1 MPDNHFVHE
10 PIAII
15 GSGCRLP
22 GGASSPSKLWE
33 LLRDPRDV
41 LRKIDRFDV
50 DGFYHPEGRHHGTA
64 NVQHAHL
71 LDEDF
76 RLFDPGFFGIK
87 PVEAESIDPLQRL
100 LLETVYESLENAGL
114 PIERLHGSDT
124 AFYAGVMAT
133 DYTDL
138 LMRDVDTIP
147 QYFAT
152 ATARSIISN
161 RVSML
166 ALHGAVTSL
175 RTGESR
181 VAVAAGGN
189 LILGPELF
197 IALSKVN
204 MLSPQ
209 GRSAMWDAGA
219 DGYGRGEGFVSI
231 VMKKLSDAIADGDH
245 IDCIIRESA
254 TNQDGRTMGIT
265 MPSAQAQAELIKTAY
280 ANVGLD
286 LRSASDRPQ
295 FFEAHGTGT
304 KAGDPQE
311 AEAIHTAFFGD
322 GTFDTAPQSHPLYVG
337 GIKTVVGHTEGT
349 AGLSGLLKASL
360 SLQAGVIP
368 PNLLFRTLNPD
379 LIPFYGPLEV
389 PTAAVPWPPLAE
401 GSPRRAS
408 VNSFGFGGA
417 NTHVILESH
426 TPSEHPPH
434 AASWTDAS
442 STLPFVFSASSE
454 AALQRSLVSY
464 QDYLANK
471 PGVNLS
477 NLSWTLRAR
486 RSALPVKVA
495 ISASNVGQ
503 LQNKIQEKLSSLES
517 APGSAIGIRSKTG
530 ERKILGVFTGQ
541 GAQWATMGK
550 QLIDTIPRARDLANK
565 LDGALQALPHPY
577 KPSWSILAELS
588 RDSSSSRLQEAAFS
602 QPLCTVVQVILVD
615 LLRIAGIQFSAVV
628 GHSSGEICAA
638 YAAGFLS
645 AEDATKIAYL
655 RGYFAGLAKGRSG
668 EKGAMMAVG
677 ASMEGAQELC
687 DLPEFR
693 GKIKVAASNSS
704 SSVTLSGDAEAISQ
718 AKSVLDDRKT
728 FARALKVDTAY
739 HSHHMQ
745 PCAEPYV
752 EALVAAGITLK
763 SPTSDCVWY
772 SSVLDGAKVELNDT
786 LGGTYWRDNMV
797 NTVLFSQAVT
807 AAVNNGGPFH
817 LALEVGPHPALKGP
831 ASQTL
836 AELGV
841 EIPYSGALKRG
852 ESDFLAFSDCLG
864 SVWANLGASAVDFEA
879 IHTLLPEAGRPTL
892 LKNLPTYAWDH
903 DKPYWYES
911 RKSKQYRTRSQIPHA
926 LLGTRADDGTGI
938 ELRWRNFL
946 SVQDLPWLEG
956 HQIQSQVVF
965 PAAGYISMVL
975 EAAQMMAKEEGH
987 DIQLLEVCD
996 LNITR
1001 ALVFPDEKAGIETT
1015 TALSNITVQADAI
1028 TGNFAISAHLSR
1040 DATHLTKVADG
1051 TVRVVIGSS
1060 PCPLAPRTATPAHLI
1075 PIDSDRFYFSLQ
1087 DVGYGYTREFRTC
1100 SDMRRRL
1107 DFCTGSIQKPEDNS
1121 LLVHP
1126 GVLDQAFQAL
1136 FGAYCWPGD
1145 GRFWTLF
1152 LPKSVRKI
1160 TVDLPQYITKHD
1172 RLDFDAWLGDSP
1184 SKEMRGDVFF
1194 SGGNETVIQVE
1205 GASMVSVNQTS
1216 GRDDRPMFFETVWGV
1231 AAPDGD
1237 LAAAGERATAEEW
1250 EMAEACERV
1259 AHYYWRKLDETLTPY
1274 EREHCAENHKYLLAA
1289 IKHLLGRPMDGKQSY
1304 LKPEWQN
1311 DDEKTIEEL
1320 RERYPSSI
1328 DIKLSVSVGRALP
1341 AVLRGET
1348 TILEHMRPD
1357 NMLDDFYSQSLGLP
1371 ASNRSLG
1378 KMVKQLTHRYPRM
1391 NFIEIGAGTGSSTQ
1405 AILDVVDNAY
1415 ASYTFTDISSGFFE
1429 KAAARFEG
1437 AGDKMIFKT
1446 FDAEKDPADQGYK
1459 PGSYDVVVA
1468 SNVLHATTNL
1478 HNTLRNVRAL
1488 LKPGGF
1494 LFLLEITDNTSIRY
1508 SFSMGGLSGWWLG
1521 VNDGRPYSPCIT
1533 RSKWNQAL
1541 RKAGFAGVSAVTPA
1555 HDIHPNPFSVIAS
1568 QAVEEK
1574 MDQLRRPLLK
1584 VQFRG
1589 DTTTNAPLYI
1599 LGGLDL
1605 ETSNIVEDIVAMVE
1619 HHFQEVI
1626 TIDTLEEIVD
1636 GNMQPNATVLNLLD
1650 LDGPVFKDMTPARLK
1665 ALQVLIE
1672 STQHLLWITHAQERE
1687 NPWSNA
1693 SVGFLRSVS
1702 AELPILRAQILDF
1715 GLAESPA
1722 ANTSL
1727 IAESLLRLL
1736 ATGPWERDPLFKD
1749 QMLWTT
1755 EPELRFHGGRL
1766 WIPRVVGHRDND
1778 DRINA
1783 HRRSIKREAT
1793 GAADAP
1799 VKLHEEEDGVW
1810 ALRQHYVPK
1819 AMPSGTGRADAWI
1832 SVRVRYSTLRALVAD
1847 DAGSAL
1853 LLVVGQLVET
1863 GRWVVALAAE
1873 RASVV
1878 QVDRA
1883 CVVELPDGF
1892 SEDAALGLLKVVLA
1906 EGLAGRIVK
1915 LAGRHGGLLLVHEPD
1930 APLVRAL
1937 LSRQSQSQGG
1947 FEVKFTTQDP
1957 ARAKDG
1963 AWIYLHPRQ
1972 SARAARQVLPSI
1984 ASAFV
1989 SLSQRDTVE
1998 ELITSVLP
2006 ASCRVW
2012 DADFVFQKESAVLP
2026 TTSWETIGA
2035 QLAPL
2040 VTTAVSGN
2048 VTAQLYS
2055 AVDAD
2060 VASLESLQEGSS
2072 QALRPLT
2079 LVDWQ
2084 FSPSLSLEVS
2094 PPLPSKIFKS
2104 DKSYMLV
2111 GMTGEMGQSLC
2122 RWMVHHGAGAV
2133 IMTSRNPKIDKAWI
2147 DELEAIGAKIKVAG
2161 FDATSRD
2168 AWVKFAAEVRQD
2180 FPPLAGIINGAVVLQ
2195 DQFFLEMDING
2206 FNGTL
2211 KPKVDSTIHLDEV
2224 FRDDPLD
2231 FFLVFSSLS
2240 SIIGNRGQA
2249 NYNAANAFMTSFV
2262 QQRRARGQA
2271 ASVLQ
2276 LGSVVGVGFLTR
2288 AGDVMEQILV
2298 KYGYLPVS
2306 EVDLQ
2311 HLVAQC
2317 VMAGLPGS
2325 GENPDIITGLRYA
2338 YEDEDTGV
2346 HWVNNPRFA
2355 HMVLPPEKESIDS
2368 GDKKV
2373 VLSTR
2378 AQLAAAGTELEACKA
2393 LEGCFGA
2400 KLRAM
2405 LQMDEASFR
2414 ADAALIEMGVDSL
2427 VAVEIRSWFLK
2438 EVDVDMAVLKILG
2451 GASTVELSQFAVEK
2465 MPRDLLPGLAEG
2477 AVTPS
2482 DNAAAPIKVEEKPS
2496 APASPESAGSDT
2508 GKDFVHTDAHPESET
2523 TSTSPSAGSPTP
2535 FTPAREPP
2543 TESPPS
2549 SIGEEEV
2556 IVKRPDPEV
2565 TRRVRVSSAQSRFWF
2580 LNMFLS
2586 DRTSSNVTLSY
2597 NVRGHVR
2604 ASDLARA
2611 VKQTTNAHEA
2621 LRTCFIAD
2629 RDSTEKAW
2637 QGVMQTSK
2645 VELDH
2650 RTVVTD
2656 EEISA
2661 AYQQVRN
2668 TVYDLGQGETMQ
2680 IVLLSKNQT
2689 THTIIFGY
2697 HHIVLDGVG
2706 FTAFVADL
2714 ERAYKGQRPSPQGL
2728 QYADFSEQEG
2738 VAIEKGS
2745 LQQNLA
2751 YWKNKFQELPP
2762 LLPLLP
2768 VANVTTRQAVST
2780 YGSSYVERRLDARLA
2795 EGLKACCKKFHVTS
2809 SHVYL
2814 ATFRVMLMRLAG
2826 VADLCIGLADANRHE
2841 SNVTSTVG
2849 LFLNM
2854 LPLRFKQSSEATF
2867 GDILKETRG
2876 AVYEGLGH
2884 AGVPFDE
2891 LLQALQVPRSS
2902 SNSPLFQAFFD
2913 YHRGA
2918 QEKLDFADTTWEN
2931 ADRNPGERAYDIT
2944 LDVIEGSAGS
2954 LVSLIGQEYLYG
2966 LPEMQK
2972 LLDCYLTLLE
2982 QLVNNPSM
2990 LPSAARLFGENQV
3003 QAALDLGCGSRLEF
3017 EWAPTL
3023 GHRVEEICRQFPH
3036 AVAIRDGG
3044 VSNLTYHDLKNKAWA
3059 IREQLLAGGVKPGD
3073 RVAVLQEATPDW
3085 ICSVIAIF
3093 WAGAVYVPMVLLN
3106 PVPRL
3111 MAIIQAAKPTA
3122 ILAHDA
3128 TSHLIPKLEAGN
3140 IATVNVNR
3148 LSSTVS
3154 APATTVPVL
3163 ASGEDPAVILFT
3175 SGSTG
3180 TPKGIVLRHRNLVNH
3195 IEGYVKT
3202 WNIGREVVLQQSAFS
3217 FDLSIGQIFT
3227 ALAMGG
3233 ILVVAPEETR
3243 RDPAMLASLI
3253 RREKVTWTLLTP
3265 SEYAGVLQSAP
3276 DELRSA
3282 SSWQHALAC
3291 GEALT
3296 PRLVREFAALG
3307 HQTVRLYNCY
3317 GPAEAIISAT
3327 MAEIHLRDGDV
3338 NGAVPVGRPNANYS
3352 IRIIDEHRN
3361 LVPQGFPGEILIGG
3375 CGVGVGYLDEE
3386 QLTNDKFLPNK
3397 FVSTW
3402 DVKHG
3407 WNVSYRTGD
3416 VGRLRP
3422 DGTLM
3427 HEGRLEGDSQVK
3439 IRGFRVDLLDIE
3451 STLLNESTGIIADA
3465 VITMRSEAQVLVA
3478 HVIFVKGQLPS
3489 EGQSAYLSEL
3499 LASLPLPAYMKPTVA
3514 VPVDEFP
3521 KNPHGKKDRRAIVA
3535 LPLPQTMNSPATNGT
3550 GIPTALSPV
3559 EARLAEAWFEI
3570 LPPDFTQLSAI
3581 TGQTDFFAVGGNSLL
3596 LVKLQAR
3603 IRAAFN
3609 VSLPLIQLLDVSVL
3623 STMATLVEASRVV
3636 DTVDWEQ
3643 ETALDAE
3650 LLDIASRPP
3659 VSSVKTADKTIV
3671 LTGATGY
3678 FGPYLLEQL
3687 ISDPA
3692 VTAIHCV
3699 AVRAEKQS
3707 DAEARLPKSIT
3718 TNTKVTVYPGDLG
3731 HPLLGLPQAVF
3742 SELSN
3747 TADLIIHSGA
3757 RRSFWDS
3764 YYSLRDTNV
3773 ASTRTLL
3780 HLSAPRRVPIHFL
3793 STSGVLLLSDAT
3805 NPYLT
3810 TTTTTT
3816 QKPQT
3821 PSLRHTPPPTD
3832 GSDGYVASKWASEV
3846 LLERAAHALRLPI
3859 AVHRFTPRPGPV
3871 ASAADAGLGQGSAAS
3886 VAAAAAL
3893 EDLIAPTTALG
3904 ALPER
3909 STWSGR
3915 FDVVRSAVLA
3925 GAVVGA
3931 ELGSGGSEEGA
3942 VQFVHHAGEAALT
3955 PGEMFDFFKARL
3967 GKVVKR
3973 RMGLLEWV
3981 GAIKREGYGWLFS
3994 THDLALTRREN
4005 GVETSFKEDRVVTVK
4020 TAIFTVIKP
4029 YKLWPE
4035 ATYYVKPTIWIRDM
4049 D

>member
-1 MPDNHFVHE
+1 MPENHFVHE

-33 LLRDPRDV
+33 LLREPRDV
-41 LRKIDRFDV
+41 LKKIDRFDA
-50 DGFYHPEGRHHGTA
+50 DGFFHPEGRHHGTA

-76 RLFDPGFFGIK
+76 RLFDAGFFGIK

-161 RVSML
+161 RVSYVFDWHGPSMTIDTACSSSML

-219 DGYGRGEGFVSI
+219 DGYGRGEGFVSV
-231 VMKKLSDAIADGDH
+231 VMKRLSDAIKDGDH

-265 MPSAQAQAELIKTAY
+265 MPSAHAQAELIRKAY

-286 LRSASDRPQ
+286 LRSPRDRPQ

-311 AEAIHTAFFGD
+311 AEAIHSAFFGD
-322 GTFDTAPQSHPLYVG
+322 GTFDTTPQSHPLYVG

-434 AASWTDAS
+434 TASWTDAS
-442 STLPFVFSASSE
+442 SILPFVLSASSE
-454 AALQRSLVSY
+454 AALQKSLLSY
-464 QDYLANK
+464 QDYLAK
-471 PGVNLS
+471 QPDVNLS
-477 NLSWTLRAR
+477 DLSWTLRAR
-486 RSALPVKVA
+486 RSALLVKVA
-495 ISASNVGQ
+495 ISAANVGQ
-503 LQNKIQEKLSSLES
+503 LQNKIKEKLGSLES
-517 APGSAIGIRSKTG
+517 TPGSSIGIRSKTG

-550 QLIDTIPRARDLANK
+550 QLIDAIPRARDLANK
-565 LDGALQALPHPY
+565 LDDALQSLPNPY

-588 RDSSSSRLQEAAFS
+588 KDSSSSRLQEAAFS
-602 QPLCTVVQVILVD
+602 QPLCTVVQLILVG
-615 LLRIAGIQFSAVV
+615 LLRTAGIEFSAVV

-638 YAAGFLS
+638 HAAGFLS

-763 SPTSDCVWY
+763 SPTGDCVWY

-852 ESDFLAFSDCLG
+852 ESYLLAFSDCLG
-864 SVWANLGASAVDFEA
+864 TVWANLGAPAVDFEA
-879 IHTLLPEAGRPTL
+879 IHNLLPETGRPTL

-926 LLGTRADDGTGI
+926 LLGTRADDGSGI

-956 HQIQSQVVF
+956 HQIQGQVVF

-996 LNITR
+996 LDITR

-1015 TALSNITVQADAI
+1015 TALSNITVHADAI
-1028 TGNFAISAHLSR
+1028 TANFAISAHLSR

-1051 TVRVVIGSS
+1051 T
-1060 PCPLAPRTATPAHLI
+1060 
-1075 PIDSDRFYFSLQ
+1075 

-1107 DFCTGSIQKPEDNS
+1107 DFCTGSIQKPEDKS

-1160 TVDLPQYITKHD
+1160 TVDPSQYIAQND
-1172 RLDFDAWLGDSP
+1172 RLAFDAWLGDSP

-1194 SGGNETVIQVE
+1194 SGGSDTVIQVE
-1205 GASMVSVNQTS
+1205 GASMVSVNQTT

-1274 EREHCAENHKYLLAA
+1274 ERENCAENHKHLLAA

-1304 LKPEWQN
+1304 LKPEWRN

-1320 RERYPSSI
+1320 RER
-1328 DIKLSVSVGRALP
+1328 VSVGRALP

-1378 KMVKQLTHRYPRM
+1378 RMVKQLTHRYPRM
-1391 NFIEIGAGTGSSTQ
+1391 NFFEIGAGTGSSTQ

-1415 ASYTFTDISSGFFE
+1415 SSYTFTDISSGFFE
-1429 KAAARFEG
+1429 KAAARFEA

-1446 FDAEKDPADQGYK
+1446 FDAEKEPADQGYK

-1584 VQFRG
+1584 TQLRG
-1589 DTTTNAPLYI
+1589 DTTTNTPLYI

-1605 ETSNIVEDIVAMVE
+1605 ETSNIVEDIVTIIG
-1619 HHFQEVI
+1619 HRFQEVI
-1626 TIDTLEEIVD
+1626 TIDTLEEVAD
-1636 GNMQPNATVLNLLD
+1636 ADMQPSATVLNLLD

-1665 ALQVLIE
+1665 ALQLLVE
-1672 STQHLLWITHAQERE
+1672 NTHHLLWITHAQERE

-1722 ANTSL
+1722 AHTSL

-1755 EPELRFHGGRL
+1755 EPELRFHSGRL
-1766 WIPRVVGHRDND
+1766 WIPRVVGHPDND

-1783 HRRSIKREAT
+1783 HRRSIRREAT
-1793 GAADAP
+1793 TAADAP
-1799 VKLHEEEDGVW
+1799 AKLHEEEDGAW

-1819 AMPSGTGRADAWI
+1819 AMPSKTGAADARV

-1847 DAGSAL
+1847 EAGSAL
-1853 LLVVGQLVET
+1853 LLVVGQLAET

-1883 CVVELPDGF
+1883 CVVELPQGF
-1892 SEDAALGLLKVVLA
+1892 GEDAALGLLKVVLA
-1906 EGLAGRIVK
+1906 EGLASRIVQ
-1915 LAGRHGGLLLVHEPD
+1915 LVGGHRGLVLVHEPD
-1930 APLVRAL
+1930 APLARAL
-1937 LSRQSQSQGG
+1937 LERQSRGG

-1957 ARAKDG
+1957 AKAKDVG
-1963 AWIYLHPRQ
+1963 WVYLHPRQ
-1972 SARAARQVLPSI
+1972 SARAARQVLPST

-1989 SLSQRDTVE
+1989 SLSQRDNVA
-1998 ELITSVLP
+1998 ELIVSVLP

-2012 DADFVFQKESAVLP
+2012 GPDFVFQKESAVLP
-2026 TTSWETIGA
+2026 TTSWEAIGS

-2040 VTTAVSGN
+2040 VETAVSSN
-2048 VTAQLYS
+2048 LATQPYS
-2055 AVDAD
+2055 AVNAD
-2060 VASLESLQEGSS
+2060 VVSLEGLQEGSG
-2072 QALRPLT
+2072 QALRSLT

-2084 FSPSLSLEVS
+2084 FPPSLSLEVS

-2122 RWMVHHGAGAV
+2122 RWMVRHGAGAV
-2133 IMTSRNPKIDKAWI
+2133 IMTSRNPKIEKAWI
-2147 DELEAIGAKIKVAG
+2147 DELEATGAQIKVAG

-2180 FPPLAGIINGAVVLQ
+2180 LPPLAGIINGAVVLQ

-2355 HMVLPPEKESIDS
+2355 HMVLPPEKESVYA
-2368 GDKKV
+2368 GDNKV

-2378 AQLAAAGTELEACKA
+2378 AQLAAAGTELEACRA

-2451 GASTVELSQFAVEK
+2451 GASTIELSQFAVEK
-2465 MPRDLLPGLAEG
+2465 MPRDLLPGLVEG
-2477 AVTPS
+2477 GVAPS
-2482 DNAAAPIKVEEKPS
+2482 DNAPAPVQVEEKPPV
-2496 APASPESAGSDT
+2496 PASPESAGSDT
-2508 GKDFVHTDAHPESET
+2508 GKDFVHADAQPESDT
-2523 TSTSPSAGSPTP
+2523 TSTSPSAGSPVP
-2535 FTPAREPP
+2535 FTPAQEPP
-2543 TESPPS
+2543 NGSPPS
-2549 SIGEEEV
+2549 SIGEDEV
-2556 IVKRPDPEV
+2556 IVKKPDPEV

-2597 NVRGHVR
+2597 NIRGHVR
-2604 ASDLARA
+2604 VSDLARA

-2629 RDSTEKAW
+2629 NDSTEKAW

-2645 VELDH
+2645 VELDY

-2738 VAIEKGS
+2738 VAIGKGS

-2751 YWKNKFQELPP
+2751 YWKDKFQEMPP

-2768 VANVTTRQAVST
+2768 VANVTTRQAVGT
-2780 YGSSYVERRLDARLA
+2780 YGSSYVERRLDSRLA
-2795 EGLKACCKKFHVTS
+2795 ETLKTCCKKFHVTS
-2809 SHVYL
+2809 SHVYI

-2826 VADLCIGLADANRHE
+2826 VDDLCIGLADANRHE

-2854 LPLRFKQSSEATF
+2854 LPLRFRQSSEATF

-2902 SNSPLFQAFFD
+2902 SHSPLFQAFFD

-2918 QEKLDFADTTWEN
+2918 QEKLEFADTTWEN

-2982 QLVNNPSM
+2982 QFVNNPSM
-2990 LPSAARLFGENQV
+2990 LPSAAKLFSESQV
-3003 QAALDLGCGSRLEF
+3003 QAALDLGCGSRMEF

-3023 GHRVEEICRQFPH
+3023 GHRVEEICQQFPDSI
-3036 AVAIRDGG
+3036 AIRDGG
-3044 VSNLTYHDLKNKAWA
+3044 VSSFTYLDLKNKAWA

-3111 MAIIQAAKPTA
+3111 IAIVQAAKPTA
-3122 ILAHDA
+3122 ILVHDA
-3128 TSHLIPKLEAGN
+3128 TAHLIPQLQAGN
-3140 IATVNVNR
+3140 ATAVNVSR
-3148 LSSTVS
+3148 LSTTVS
-3154 APATTVPVL
+3154 APATAVPVL
-3163 ASGEDPAVILFT
+3163 ASGEDPAIILFT

-3202 WNIGREVVLQQSAFS
+3202 WDIGREIVLQQSAFS

-3233 ILVVAPEETR
+3233 TLVVAPEETR
-3243 RDPAMLASLI
+3243 RDPTMLASLI

-3265 SEYAGVLQSAP
+3265 SEYAGVLQAAP
-3276 DELRSA
+3276 DELRGA

-3307 HQTVRLYNCY
+3307 HPTVRLYNCY

-3327 MAEIHLRDGDV
+3327 MVEIPLRDGNA
-3338 NGAVPVGRPNANYS
+3338 NGPVPVGRPNANYS

-3375 CGVGVGYLDEE
+3375 CGVGVGYLNEE

-3397 FVSTW
+3397 FVSAW
-3402 DVKHG
+3402 DIQHG

-3465 VITMRSEAQVLVA
+3465 VVTMRSEAQVLVA
-3478 HVIFVKGQLPS
+3478 HVIFVKGQLAS
-3489 EGQSAYLSEL
+3489 DGQGAYLSEL

-3521 KNPHGKKDRRAIVA
+3521 KNLHGKKDRRAIVA
-3535 LPLPQTMNSPATNGT
+3535 LPLPQNMNSSTTAGT
-3550 GIPTALSPV
+3550 GVPEALSPV
-3559 EARLAEAWFEI
+3559 EARLAEAWFEV

-3581 TGQTDFFAVGGNSLL
+3581 NGQTDFFAVGGNSLL

-3623 STMATLVEASRVV
+3623 STMATLVESSRVV
-3636 DTVDWEQ
+3636 DTIDWEQ
-3643 ETALDAE
+3643 ETALDPE

-3659 VSSVKTADKTIV
+3659 VSSVKTAGKTVV

-3687 ISDPA
+3687 ISDPSIA
-3692 VTAIHCV
+3692 AIHCV
-3699 AVRAEKQS
+3699 AVRAKDQS
-3707 DAEARLPKSIT
+3707 GAESRLPKSIT
-3718 TNTKVTVYPGDLG
+3718 TNPKVTVYPGDLG
-3731 HPLLGLPQAVF
+3731 HPLLGLPQTVF
-3742 SELSN
+3742 SDLIN

-3816 QKPQT
+3816 TTTAATTAATTAQPQT

-3846 LLERAAHALRLPI
+3846 LLERAAQALRLPV

-3871 ASAADAGLGQGSAAS
+3871 AAAAS
-3886 VAAAAAL
+3886 SSVAAAAL
-3893 EDLIAPTTALG
+3893 EDLLAPTTALG

-3915 FDVVRSAVLA
+3915 FDVVRSKALA

-3931 ELGSGGSEEGA
+3931 ELGSLGSGE
-3942 VQFVHHAGEAALT
+3942 VRFVHHAGEAALT
-3955 PGEMFDFFKARL
+3955 PGEMFDFFEARL
-3967 GKVVKR
+3967 GAAVKG

-4005 GVETSFKEDRVVTVK
+4005 GVETRLVN
-4020 TAIFTVIKP
+4020 
-4029 YKLWPE
+4029 
-4035 ATYYVKPTIWIRDM
+4035 RR
-4049 D
+4049 

>member
-1 MPDNHFVHE
+1 MPDNNFVHE

-41 LRKIDRFDV
+41 LRKIDRFDP

-161 RVSML
+161 RVSYIFDWHGPSMTIDTACSSSML

-219 DGYGRGEGFVSI
+219 DGYGRGEGFVSV
-231 VMKKLSDAIADGDH
+231 VMKRLSDAIKDGDH
-245 IDCIIRESA
+245 IDCVIRESA

-286 LRSASDRPQ
+286 LRSPKDRPQ

-311 AEAIHTAFFGD
+311 AEAIHTAFFG
-322 GTFDTAPQSHPLYVG
+322 GNTFDTSPQSHPLYVG

-379 LIPFYGPLEV
+379 LIPFYGPLEI
-389 PTAAVPWPPLAE
+389 PTSAISWPPLAE

-426 TPSEHPPH
+426 TPSENPPNT
-434 AASWTDAS
+434 ASWTDAS
-442 STLPFVFSASSE
+442 SILPFVFSASSE
-454 AALQRSLVSY
+454 AALQRSLISY
-464 QDYLANK
+464 QDYLANH
-471 PGVNLS
+471 PSVNLS
-477 NLSWTLRAR
+477 DLSWTLRAR

-495 ISASNVGQ
+495 IAAASVNE
-503 LQNKIQEKLSSLES
+503 LQSKIKEKLDSLES
-517 APGSAIGIRSKTG
+517 TPGSTIGIRSKTG

-541 GAQWATMGK
+541 GAQWATMGR

-565 LDGALQALPHPY
+565 LDAALQALPNPY

-588 RDSSSSRLQEAAFS
+588 KDSASSRLQEAAFS
-602 QPLCTVVQVILVD
+602 QPLCTVVQLILID
-615 LLRIAGIQFSAVV
+615 LLRAAGIEFSAVV

-638 YAAGFLS
+638 HAAGFLS

-704 SSVTLSGDAEAISQ
+704 SSVTLSGDAEAIAQ
-718 AKSVLDDRKT
+718 AKEVLDERKT

-752 EALVAAGITLK
+752 EALRASGITLT
-763 SPTSDCVWY
+763 SPTGDCIWY
-772 SSVLDGAKVELNDT
+772 SSVLDGNKVELNDT

-836 AELGV
+836 AELSV
-841 EIPYSGALKRG
+841 DIPYYGALKRG
-852 ESDFLAFSDCLG
+852 ASDFLAFSDCLG
-864 SVWANLGASAVDFEA
+864 SVWANFGGSAVDFEA
-879 IHTLLPEAGRPTL
+879 IHATLPEAGRPTL

-911 RKSKQYRTRSQIPHA
+911 RKSKQYRTRSQIPHD
-926 LLGTRADDGTGI
+926 LLGTRADDGTGV

-975 EAAQMMAKEEGH
+975 EAAQMMAREEQQ

-996 LNITR
+996 LDITR

-1015 TALSNITVQADAI
+1015 TALTNITVHADAI
-1028 TGNFAISAHLSR
+1028 TANFAISAHLSR

-1051 TVRVVIGSS
+1051 TVRVVTGPSFS
-1060 PCPLAPRTATPAHLI
+1060 QLAPRTATPAHLI
-1075 PIDSDRFYFSLQ
+1075 PIDSDRFYSSLQ

-1100 SDMRRRL
+1100 SEMRRRL
-1107 DFCTGSIQKPEDNS
+1107 DFCTGSIQKPEDRS

-1160 TVDLPQYITKHD
+1160 TVDPSQYTTQND

-1194 SGGNETVIQVE
+1194 SAGNDTVIQVE
-1205 GASMVSVNQTS
+1205 GASMVSVNQTT

-1231 AAPDGD
+1231 ASPDGD
-1237 LAAAGERATAEEW
+1237 LAAAGERATDEEW

-1274 EREHCAENHKYLLAA
+1274 ERENCAENHKHLLAA
-1289 IKHLLGRPMDGKQSY
+1289 IKHLLGRPMDGRQSY

-1311 DDEKTIEEL
+1311 DDERAIEEL
-1320 RERYPSSI
+1320 RQRYPSSI
-1328 DIKLSVSVGRALP
+1328 DIKLS
-1341 AVLRGET
+1341 T

-1371 ASNRSLG
+1371 ATNRSLG
-1378 KMVKQLTHRYPRM
+1378 RMVKQLTHRYPRM

-1405 AILDVVDNAY
+1405 AILDAVDNAY
-1415 ASYTFTDISSGFFE
+1415 SSYTFTDISSGFFE
-1429 KAAARFEG
+1429 KAAERFES
-1437 AGDKMIFKT
+1437 AGDKMIYKT
-1446 FDAEKDPADQGYK
+1446 FDAEKTPADQGYK

-1488 LKPGGF
+1488 LKPGGY

-1584 VQFRG
+1584 TQLRG
-1589 DTTTNAPLYI
+1589 DSSNAPLYI

-1605 ETSNIVEDIVAMVE
+1605 ETSNI
-1619 HHFQEVI
+1619 EVI

-1636 GNMQPNATVLNLLD
+1636 ANMQPNST
-1650 LDGPVFKDMTPARLK
+1650 DMTPTRLK
-1665 ALQVLIE
+1665 ALQLLVE
-1672 STQHLLWITHAQERE
+1672 NTHHLLWITHAQERE

-1693 SVGFLRSVS
+1693 S
-1702 AELPILRAQILDF
+1702 LPILRAQILDF

-1722 ANTSL
+1722 AHTSL

-1736 ATGPWERDPLFKD
+1736 ATGPWERDPSFKD

-1755 EPELRFHGGRL
+1755 EPELRFRDGKL
-1766 WIPRVVGHRDND
+1766 WLPRVRGHAAND

-1783 HRRSIKREAT
+1783 YRRSIKRAA
-1793 GAADAP
+1793 AADDDVQAAA
-1799 VKLHEEEDGVW
+1799 KLHEDEDGAW

-1819 AMPSGTGRADAWI
+1819 VMPSQPGGADAVA
-1832 SVRVRYSTLRALVAD
+1832 VRVRYSTLRALVAD
-1847 DAGSAL
+1847 EVGSAL

-1873 RASVV
+1873 RASIV

-1883 CVVELPDGF
+1883 CVVELPQGF
-1892 SEDAALGLLKVVLA
+1892 TEDKALALLKVVLA
-1906 EGLAGRIVK
+1906 EGLASRIAK
-1915 LAGRHGGLLLVHEPD
+1915 LAGGHGGLVLVHEPD

-1937 LSRQSQSQGG
+1937 LARGSQGA
-1947 FEVKFTTQDP
+1947 FEVKFTTTQDP
-1957 ARAKDG
+1957 SKAKDAG
-1963 AWIYLHPRQ
+1963 WIYLHPRQ
-1972 SARAARQVLPSI
+1972 SARAARQVLPST

-1989 SLSQRDTVE
+1989 SLSGSDIVAD
-1998 ELITSVLP
+1998 LIAI
-2006 ASCRVW
+2006 AS
-2012 DADFVFQKESAVLP
+2012 
-2026 TTSWETIGA
+2026 
-2035 QLAPL
+2035 QLTPL
-2040 VTTAVSGN
+2040 VETAVSSN
-2048 VTAQLYS
+2048 LAAQPFS
-2055 AVDAD
+2055 D
-2060 VASLESLQEGSS
+2060 VVSLESLQEGSS
-2072 QALRPLT
+2072 QALGSLT

-2084 FSPSLSLEVS
+2084 FSPSLALEVS

-2104 DKSYMLV
+2104 NRSYMLV

-2122 RWMVHHGAGAV
+2122 RWMVRHGAGAV
-2133 IMTSRNPKIDKAWI
+2133 IMTSRNPKIEKAWI
-2147 DELEAIGAKIKVAG
+2147 DELEATGAKIKVAG

-2180 FPPLAGIINGAVVLQ
+2180 LPPLAGIINGAVVLQ

-2355 HMVLPPEKESIDS
+2355 HMILPPEKESVDN

-2378 AQLAAAGTELEACKA
+2378 AQLAAASSEPEACKA

-2414 ADAALIEMGVDSL
+2414 DDAALIEMGVDSL

-2451 GASTVELSQFAVEK
+2451 GASTIDLCQFAVEK
-2465 MPRDLLPGLAEG
+2465 MPRDLLPGLVEG
-2477 AVTPS
+2477 GAAPAA
-2482 DNAAAPIKVEEKPS
+2482 DNAPAPAPVKVEEKPS
-2496 APASPESAGSDT
+2496 VPASPESAGSDT
-2508 GKDFVHTDAHPESET
+2508 GKDFVHADASDST
-2523 TSTSPSAGSPTP
+2523 TSSSPSAGSPTP
-2535 FTPAREPP
+2535 FTPAQDPP
-2543 TESPPS
+2543 NGSPPS
-2549 SIGEEEV
+2549 SIGEDEV
-2556 IVKRPDPEV
+2556 IVKKPAPEV

-2597 NVRGHVR
+2597 NMRGHVR
-2604 ASDLARA
+2604 ISDFARA

-2621 LRTCFIAD
+2621 LRACFIAD
-2629 RDSTEKAW
+2629 EDSSEKAW
-2637 QGVMQTSK
+2637 QGLMQTSK

-2650 RTVVTD
+2650 RTVATD

-2661 AYQQVRN
+2661 AYQEVRS
-2668 TVYDLGQGETMQ
+2668 TVYDLEQGETMQ
-2680 IVLLSKNQT
+2680 IVLLSKNPT

-2728 QYADFSEQEG
+2728 QYAEFSEQEG
-2738 VAIEKGS
+2738 VAIGKGS
-2745 LQQNLA
+2745 LQQNLE
-2751 YWKNKFQELPP
+2751 YWKNKFHEMPP

-2768 VANVTTRQAVST
+2768 VANVTARQTVGT
-2780 YGSSYVERRLDARLA
+2780 YGSSYVEQRLNARLA
-2795 EGLKACCKKFHVTS
+2795 ESLKACCKKFHVTS

-2826 VADLCIGLADANRHE
+2826 VDDLCIGLADANRHE
-2841 SNVTSTVG
+2841 SNVSSTVG

-2867 GDILKETRG
+2867 GEILKETRG

-2891 LLQALQVPRSS
+2891 LLQALQVQRSS
-2902 SNSPLFQAFFD
+2902 SHSPLFQAFFD

-2918 QEKLDFADTTWEN
+2918 QEKLEFADTTWEN

-2966 LPEMQK
+2966 IPEMQK
-2972 LLDCYLTLLE
+2972 LLDCYLTLLD
-2982 QLVNNPSM
+2982 QLVFSE
-2990 LPSAARLFGENQV
+2990 SQV
-3003 QAALDLGCGSRLEF
+3003 QAALDVGNGSRMDF

-3023 GHRVEEICRQFPH
+3023 GHRVEEMCQQFPGSI
-3036 AVAIRDGG
+3036 ALKDG
-3044 VSNLTYHDLKNKAWA
+3044 SASSLTYRDLKNKAWA

-3111 MAIIQAAKPTA
+3111 IAIIQASEPTA
-3122 ILAHDA
+3122 ILVHDA
-3128 TSHLIPKLEAGN
+3128 TGHLIPQLQAGN
-3140 IATVNVNR
+3140 ATAVNVSR
-3148 LSSTVS
+3148 VSSAGS
-3154 APATTVPVL
+3154 APATVTVS
-3163 ASGEDPAVILFT
+3163 ASAEDPAVILFT

-3202 WNIGREVVLQQSAFS
+3202 WGIGREVVLQQSAFS

-3233 ILVVAPEETR
+3233 TLVVAPEETR
-3243 RDPAMLASLI
+3243 RDPSMLVSLI
-3253 RREKVTWTLLTP
+3253 RRQKITWTLLTP
-3265 SEYAGVLQSAP
+3265 SEYAGVLQAAP
-3276 DELRSA
+3276 EELRRA
-3282 SSWQHALAC
+3282 SSWKHALAC

-3307 HQTVRLYNCY
+3307 HETVRLYNCY

-3327 MAEIHLRDGDV
+3327 MAEIPFRDGAD
-3338 NGAVPVGRPNANYS
+3338 GPVPVGRPNANYS
-3352 IRIIDEHRN
+3352 IRIIDEQRN

-3375 CGVGVGYLDEE
+3375 CGVGIGYLNEK
-3386 QLTNDKFLPNK
+3386 QLTDDKFLPNK
-3397 FVSTW
+3397 LVSAW
-3402 DVKHG
+3402 DVQHG

-3416 VGRLRP
+3416 VGRLRA

-3451 STLLNESTGIIADA
+3451 STLLNESTGVIADA
-3465 VITMRSEAQVLVA
+3465 VVTMRSEAQVIVA
-3478 HVIFVKGQLPS
+3478 HVIFVKDQLPA
-3489 EGQSAYLSEL
+3489 ERQGAYLSEL

-3521 KNPHGKKDRRAIVA
+3521 KNLHGKKDRRAIVA
-3535 LPLPQTMNSPATNGT
+3535 LPLPQNANSSAAAGT
-3550 GIPTALSPV
+3550 GALEALSPV
-3559 EARLAEAWFEI
+3559 EARLAEAWFEV

-3581 TGQTDFFAVGGNSLL
+3581 NGQTDFFAVGGNSLL

-3609 VSLPLIQLLDVSVL
+3609 VSLPLIQLLDVSIL
-3623 STMATLVEASRVV
+3623 SEMATLVESSRVV
-3636 DTVDWEQ
+3636 DTINWEQ
-3643 ETALDAE
+3643 ETAVDAE
-3650 LLDIASRPP
+3650 LLGIASRPP
-3659 VSSVKTADKTIV
+3659 ASSVKTTGKTV
-3671 LTGATGY
+3671 VFTGATGY
-3678 FGPYLLEQL
+3678 FGPYMLEQL
-3687 ISDPA
+3687 ISDSSVA
-3692 VTAIHCV
+3692 AIHCV
-3699 AVRAEKQS
+3699 AVRAKNQS
-3707 DAEARLPKSIT
+3707 DAESRLPKSIT
-3718 TNTKVTVYPGDLG
+3718 ANAKVTVYPGDLG
-3731 HPLLGLPQAVF
+3731 NPLLGLPEPVF
-3742 SELSN
+3742 SELTN

-3780 HLSAPRRVPIHFL
+3780 HLSAPRRIPIHFL

-3810 TTTTTT
+3810 TTTT
-3816 QKPQT
+3816 QPQT

-3846 LLERAAHALRLPI
+3846 LLENAAHTLHIPI
-3859 AVHRFTPRPGPV
+3859 AGPD
-3871 ASAADAGLGQGSAAS
+3871 AA
-3886 VAAAAAL
+3886 VAATAL
-3893 EDLIAPTTALG
+3893 EELLAPTTALG

-3915 FDVVRSAVLA
+3915 FDVVRSKVLA

-3931 ELGSGGSEEGA
+3931 DFKFGGGVGGGE
-3942 VQFVHHAGEAALT
+3942 VRFVHHAGEAALT
-3955 PGEMFDFFKARL
+3955 PGEMFDFFEARL
-3967 GKVVKR
+3967 GGVVKG

-4005 GVETSFKEDRVVTVK
+4005 GVETTLVNR
-4020 TAIFTVIKP
+4020 
-4029 YKLWPE
+4029 
-4035 ATYYVKPTIWIRDM
+4035 R
-4049 D
+4049 